1 MTLDLVILTG
11 LLLLVFTG
19 YFFMRRKW
27 RARWEQKE
35 NLPTELRGASLW
47 ASEKPFHCR
56 RPISL
61 TGRVDQVYRVNRN
74 MLVPVD
80 TKKRA
85 RAAVYESDRLQL
97 SQYALLIRRR
107 PWGWLSGMKVA
118 KHGYVRLETQE
129 GVHYRKVDLLSEKEV
144 VDSYH
149 RYLDVMSGRQ
159 APNFAENK
167 RLCFRCPQRGKCPRT
182 IEKPAAAEVA

>member
-1 MTLDLVILTG
+1 MILDHIILAG

-19 YFFMRRKW
+19 YFFIRRKW

-35 NLPTELRGASLW
+35 NLPTELRGAGLW
-47 ASEKPFHCR
+47 ASEKTFHCR

-74 MLVPVD
+74 MLIPVD

-107 PWGWLSGMKVA
+107 PWGWLSGLKMA
-118 KHGYVRLETQE
+118 NHGYVRLVTHE
-129 GVHYRKVDLLSEKEV
+129 GVHYRKVDLMSEKEV
-144 VDSYH
+144 VVAYH
-149 RYLDVMSGRQ
+149 
-159 APNFAENK
+159 
-167 RLCFRCPQRGKCPRT
+167 
-182 IEKPAAAEVA
+182 